1 MFLTLL
7 QNLMVI
13 VCFVLRD
20 ILEMQYLLINKL
32 IDIFLLSLILIVYLW
47 QKI

>member
-7 QNLMVI
+7 QNLMMI

-32 IDIFLLSLILIVYLW
+32 IDIFLLSRILIVYLW